1 MDAAKRTVFHLSCLL
16 LSFHGLSFTLL
27 FIASV
32 ADTSCRGWWFPC
44 SLSLTT
50 SLVVTVAVQVVVRT
64 YWRILRRL
72 QREREDERALAW
84 CVREMRMK
92 DFDLSKEPQKNSKWM
107 KSSSVEAAR
116 LVLAQPCPHLPPFRH
131 RNLLP
136 RLLIRTLR
144 LMLHQ
149 KVVLFPASA
158 LCFARDYDHVS
169 SILAISIANFSTASI
184 AHPDR
189 RHIALLLVYKS

>member
-1 MDAAKRTVFHLSCLL
+1 MVLQYHPLNEIAKSSDHLHLFKLWQPEEDRHGRRAVVLEARMDAAKRTVFHLSCLL

-92 DFDLSKEPQKNSKWM
+92 GQSESYLCSTGPEATEFIKFSIPQIK
-107 KSSSVEAAR
+107 
-116 LVLAQPCPHLPPFRH
+116 
-131 RNLLP
+131 
-136 RLLIRTLR
+136 
-144 LMLHQ
+144 
-149 KVVLFPASA
+149 
-158 LCFARDYDHVS
+158 
-169 SILAISIANFSTASI
+169 
-184 AHPDR
+184 
-189 RHIALLLVYKS
+189 